1 MAFRPLGIDSKM
13 MQMIVIICHNLVY
26 FSNNNNNNTNNNSDP
41 GFQTDPIDRMVMFGV
56 AIDQPFVAELLR

>member
-13 MQMIVIICHNLVY
+13 MQMIVIICHNLIY
-26 FSNNNNNNTNNNSDP
+26 FRNNNNNNNSDP
-41 GFQTDPIDRMVMFGV
+41 GFLTDPIDRMVMFGV